1 MPPPHAS
8 HSTHSGTTA
17 AAMTA
22 PSSSAAAT
30 QSQNTVQSG
39 GDTYRLPSALC
50 MQHVFKLAIVE
61 DKPIMMD
68 YWTSSVDKTVVIG
81 VRENNEKLLV
91 KSADEY
97 TSPIAK
103 IYKVET
109 EYIIVTE
116 NSIYIVASDIA
127 NKRIS

>member
-1 MPPPHAS
+1 MPPPPHPS
-8 HSTHSGTTA
+8 HPSTLAQQQGNAVT
-17 AAMTA
+17 
-22 PSSSAAAT
+22 PS
-30 QSQNTVQSG
+30 QHNNMVQSG

-68 YWTSSVDKTVVIG
+68 YWTSSLDKTVVIG
-81 VRENNEKLLV
+81 VRENNEKLIV

-103 IYKVET
+103 IYKVDT

>member
-1 MPPPHAS
+1 MSSFATPTP
-8 HSTHSGTTA
+8 TT
-17 AAMTA
+17 T
-22 PSSSAAAT
+22 T
-30 QSQNTVQSG
+30 T
-39 GDTYRLPSALC
+39 PSALVPASGGVAATPSYRVPEGVTFTNVC
-50 MQHVFKLAIVE
+50 KISITE

-81 VRENNEKLLV
+81 VRENNEKLIV

-116 NSIYIVASDIA
+116 NSIYIVSSDIA

>member
-1 MPPPHAS
+1 MPPSHPSHPSAQQQGNAVAS
-8 HSTHSGTTA
+8 SHGN
-17 AAMTA
+17 M
-22 PSSSAAAT
+22 
-30 QSQNTVQSG
+30 VQSG
-39 GDTYRLPSALC
+39 GDTYRLPTALC

-68 YWTSSVDKTVVIG
+68 YWTSSLDKTVVIG
-81 VRENNEKLLV
+81 VRENNEKLIV

-103 IYKVET
+103 IYKVDT